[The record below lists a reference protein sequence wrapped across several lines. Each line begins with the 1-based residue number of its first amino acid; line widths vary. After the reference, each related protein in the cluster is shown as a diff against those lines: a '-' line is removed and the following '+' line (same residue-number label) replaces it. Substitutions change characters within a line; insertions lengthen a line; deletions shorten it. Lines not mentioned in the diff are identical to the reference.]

1 MAQPRTDRSRSTE
14 PAWQRRLRDAIGGS
28 LLDVRTRQEGDAVDF
43 LLVHRSG
50 GRRAAICAFSDA
62 LVEAGEVPPFDIR
75 TADESAAG
83 ADEYRRYV
91 SLRPA

>member
-1 MAQPRTDRSRSTE
+1 MVKPRTDRSHSAK
-14 PAWQRRLRDAIGGS
+14 PAWQRRLRDAIGES
-28 LLDVRTRQEGDAVDF
+28 LLDVRTLQEGDTVDF

-50 GRRAAICAFSDA
+50 GRRAAISAFSDA
-62 LVEAGEVPPFDIR
+62 LVEAGEVPPFDIS
-75 TADESAAG
+75 TADESAAR